1 MRRPDPSW
9 VRRAD
14 VVLRP
19 DPRRVVSRI
28 FLPGQEAAQPGES
41 RSAVIIERLLCLSDA
56 EVDAELAA
64 VCAAFADRH
73 RDIEETWARNFTL
86 IEHRVE
92 GAARLGHARR
102 LLVGATFTQ
111 EFAVEAAAVF
121 NPSMVP
127 HPDQGGLDAGDTRFL
142 MTVRAVGEGHVS
154 SVEFRTG
161 TIDAGGVVDI
171 DPSAEVAVLPS
182 VVSGR
187 YSRAA
192 FRNQLEDLGGDRTN
206 SDFVLDALPEWFS
219 RDELTLTVARLRD
232 QRLTRGDAARTID
245 RLEWI
250 AACTYRVEFPAG
262 SEIRERVLMPTAPS
276 ERNGMEDVRMVRF
289 DGADEEPAYL
299 GTYTAFDGRT
309 VASSL
314 VSTSDFR
321 TFDMAPLNGP
331 GAKDKGM
338 ALFPRRVGGRYLAL
352 SRADRESNGVSMSDD
367 LRHWNAPVQVQAP
380 DRPWEIVQLGNCGP
394 PVETEAGWLVLTH
407 GVGPMRQYSI
417 GALLLDLDDPTIV
430 RGSLPDP
437 LLTPAADERDGYV
450 PNVVYSCGSL
460 LHGRSL
466 VVPYGCSDATTRIAV
481 VDLDALLGA
490 LTGTLD

>member
-14 VVLRP
+14 VVMLP

-28 FLPGQEAAQPGES
+28 FLPGQEAAQPGAS
-41 RSAVIIERLLCLSDA
+41 RSAVIIERLLRLSDA
-56 EVDAELAA
+56 DIDAELAA
-64 VCAAFADRH
+64 VCAAFAHRH
-73 RDIEETWARNFTL
+73 RDIEGAWARNFTL

-102 LLVGATFTQ
+102 VLLGATFTQ
-111 EFAVEAAAVF
+111 EFAVEAAALF

-450 PNVVYSCGSL
+450 PNVVYSCGWL

-490 LTGTLD
+490 LTGALD